1 MYLFVYALTLLLIL
15 GLAAGVIAYVA
26 ARRPDNPHAR
36 R

>member
-1 MYLFVYALTLLLIL
+1 MYLLVYALALLLVL

-26 ARRPDNPHAR
+26 ARRPDGPRDR